1 MRRRLERAIEISAR
15 PDDRDNPF
23 GAHSLR
29 PFGAARGAGDGPT
42 QGVKQ
47 RGQGAGG
54 KPIADAKKCLGH
66 RGVIGAKGG
75 CEKG

>member
-1 MRRRLERAIEISAR
+1 
-15 PDDRDNPF
+15 
-23 GAHSLR
+23 
-29 PFGAARGAGDGPT
+29 
-42 QGVKQ
+42 VKQ